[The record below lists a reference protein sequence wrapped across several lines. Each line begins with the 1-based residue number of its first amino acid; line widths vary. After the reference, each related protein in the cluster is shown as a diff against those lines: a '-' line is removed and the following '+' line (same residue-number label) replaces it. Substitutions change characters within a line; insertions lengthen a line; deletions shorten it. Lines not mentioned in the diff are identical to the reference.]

1 MSIPLPAPIQAFLAY
16 LQHERRYSPHT
27 LTSYQLD
34 LTQWW
39 AFLTSAYDAPPINKV
54 TTPMIRTWL
63 AELKEEGISS
73 RSINRKIS
81 TLQSLYKY
89 LLKNE
94 QVHASPLT
102 TIGSLK
108 VQKRLP
114 TFIAETDMHR
124 LLEDLPFAQDWQGIT
139 EQLMITVLYATG
151 IRVSELCSFTI
162 QQFDAS
168 NGQMRVIGKG
178 NKERIIPISSDLLK
192 AIQAYIEARPEACMG
207 IPEVFCSPKGKK
219 LLPRQVYTYVKK
231 HLSRVTTQ
239 QKRSP
244 HILRHSFATHL
255 MNNGAELTAVKELL
269 GHTSLAATQVYTH
282 NSIDQLK
289 EVFRK
294 AHPKA

>member
-1 MSIPLPAPIQAFLAY
+1 MSILLPSSLQAFLAY

-39 AFLTSAYDAPPINKV
+39 AFLTSAYDAPPIDKV

-63 AELKEEGISS
+63 AELKADGMSS

-81 TLQSLYKY
+81 ALQSLYKF
-89 LLKNE
+89 LLKNG
-94 QVHASPLT
+94 QVSASPLT
-102 TIGSLK
+102 TLSSLK

-114 TFIAETDMHR
+114 AFINEADMQR
-124 LLEDLPFAQDWQGIT
+124 LLQDLPFETDWQGIT
-139 EQLMITVLYATG
+139 EQLMIAVLYATG
-151 IRVSELCSFTI
+151 IRVSELVNWKI

-168 NGQMRVIGKG
+168 NRQMRVIGKG
-178 NKERIIPISSDLLK
+178 NKERIIPLSPDLQK
-192 AIQAYIEARPEACMG
+192 TIQAYIAARPEACSG
-207 IPEVFCSPKGKK
+207 IPEVFCTSKGKK
-219 LLPRQVYTYVKK
+219 LVPRQVYTSVKK